1 MAGRWG
7 RTLGDGVPLFCP
19 QIAPALPL
27 PSTRKSRVPFRMALL
42 DPGLVPQPGREPG
55 GGGGGVRSVG
65 TEDTAGPPCTQ
76 LRGGAAGS
84 PCLCSSV
91 HVVLN
96 SAPSLSIQRGVEPE
110 SPFHGV
116 LLVGA

>member
-1 MAGRWG
+1 MPGRWG
-7 RTLGDGVPLFCP
+7 RTFGDGTPLFCP

-42 DPGLVPQPGREPG
+42 DPGLVPQPGLG
-55 GGGGGVRSVG
+55 GWGGRSVG
-65 TEDTAGPPCTQ
+65 TEDAAGPPCTQ

-84 PCLCSSV
+84 PCLWSSV

-96 SAPSLSIQRGVEPE
+96 SAPSLSVQRGIEPQ